1 MTTNITKTNLQPII
15 EAHDLGFDYGAGWV
29 FHKLNLEITEG
40 DFVAVIGANG
50 AGKSTLI
57 KMLAHVVPP
66 TAGTISYY
74 GRPIDEFQDWDKV
87 GYVPQNPAKQQQDFP
102 ISVEEVVKLGLLQPK
117 KLWQRFGSV
126 EKAKLEAALET
137 FDLVELRHRRIGDLS
152 GGQQQRAFLARAMVK
167 EPKLLFLD
175 EPATGIDPAARI
187 ALYDML
193 RRINREQGVTIIM
206 VSHDLDLAAL
216 AAKSAL
222 CINHGICFRGDIREA
237 LKHHHSG
244 QQGFIY
250 K

>member
-1 MTTNITKTNLQPII
+1 MTSKIHPSPATPII
-15 EAHDLGFDYGAGWV
+15 QAQDLGFDYGAGWV
-29 FHKLNLEITEG
+29 FHKVNLEITEG

-57 KMLAHVVPP
+57 KMLAHVTAP

-74 GRPIDEFQDWDKV
+74 GKPIDAFTDWDRV
-87 GYVPQNPAKQQQDFP
+87 GYVPQNPAKQQQNFP
-102 ISVEEVVKLGLLQPK
+102 ISVEEVVKLGLLKPN
-117 KLWQRFGSV
+117 KLWQRFSAE
-126 EKAKLEAALET
+126 EKAKLEKALAT
-137 FDLVELRHRRIGDLS
+137 FDLQELRHRRIGALS

-167 EPKLLFLD
+167 EPKILFLD
-175 EPATGIDPAARI
+175 EPATGIDSAARI

-193 RRINREQGVTIIM
+193 RTINREQGVTIIM

-216 AAKSAL
+216 AAKSAI
-222 CINHGICFRGDIREA
+222 CINHGICFRGEIHEA

>member
-1 MTTNITKTNLQPII
+1 MSIKNKNASPII

-29 FHKLNLEITEG
+29 FHKLNLEILAG

-57 KMLAHVVPP
+57 KMLAHVVTP
-66 TAGTISYY
+66 TTGTISYY
-74 GRPIDEFQDWDKV
+74 GKPIEVFTEWDKV
-87 GYVPQNPAKQQQDFP
+87 GYVPQNPAKNQQNFP
-102 ISVEEVVKLGLLQPK
+102 ISVEEVVRLGLLKPN
-117 KLWQRFGSV
+117 KLWQRFSNEGKEKL
-126 EKAKLEAALET
+126 EKALTT
-137 FDLVELRHRRIGDLS
+137 FDLQELRHRRIGDLS
-152 GGQQQRAFLARAMVK
+152 GGQQQRAYLARAMVK
-167 EPKLLFLD
+167 EPKILFLD
-175 EPATGIDPAARI
+175 EPATGIDSAARI

-193 RRINREQGVTIIM
+193 RTINREQNTTIIM

-222 CINHGICFRGDIREA
+222 CINHGICFRGDIHEA
-237 LKHHHSG
+237 LKHHHTS